1 MAKSRFDT
9 SFNFGANVKPK
20 KARGAGGTKKGGKRK
35 LSAAQKATAVYY
47 MKPRR
52 R

>member
-9 SFNFGANVKPK
+9 SFPFGANAP
-20 KARGAGGTKKGGKRK
+20 ARNAKAGGARKGKRK
-35 LSAAQKATAVYY
+35 LSAAQKAAAVYY

>member
-20 KARGAGGTKKGGKRK
+20 KAKSGGTKKGGKRK
-35 LSAAQKATAVYY
+35 LTAAQKATAVYY